1 MLRNQPVDFD
11 WVEIPAGPFVMG
23 TEPPRDARPA
33 KDEHPQHTLELDE
46 YAISRTAVTNSQY
59 ASFVN
64 ATGRPAPG
72 HWPPLE
78 SVGFRHD
85 HPVTYVDW
93 QDALAFCAWA
103 GVRLPTEAEWEKA
116 ARGVD
121 GRTWP
126 WGETPPTPEH
136 CNCENTVGDTVAV
149 DACAAG
155 ASVFGALGMAGNV
168 WEWTASAY
176 RPYPYASADGREH
189 PFVGDRLAIRGGT
202 YNHPMRHVRCA
213 DRHAVHAAA
222 RDIYIGFRVV
232 KDAQSRLTGVL
243 DFDWLPIPAGEFL
256 MGNDWPGDITNSVG
270 QSDRHSSRH
279 ASNRPAD
286 IDNEYPQQTVLLPD
300 FRIARTPITNLQYQA
315 FVDATGYPAPGHWS
329 QGRAPVALL
338 DHPAVYVDWHDAQA
352 FCAWADVRLPT
363 EAEWEKTARGS
374 DGRPWPWGG
383 QLPNGTR
390 ANFAH
395 DMNRGGSTPVGSYRD
410 GASCCGVLDLAGNVW
425 EWVSSAYRPYPYVQ
439 TDGREARDLS
449 EQRVLRGGSFYSDE
463 PRYLRCATRSMSYP
477 NRRRDHIGFRVAL
490 SGQG

>member
-1 MLRNQPVDFD
+1 MNFD
-11 WVEIPAGPFVMG
+11 WIDIPAGPFLMG
-23 TEPPRDARPA
+23 TAPPCDRRPGP
-33 KDEHPQHTLELDE
+33 DEHPQHRLRLDD
-46 YAISRTAVTNSQY
+46 YAISRFAVTNGQY
-59 ASFVN
+59 GVFVK
-64 ATGRPAPG
+64 ATGRPTPG
-72 HWPPLE
+72 HWTTSDAE
-78 SVGFRHD
+78 GFRRD
-85 HPVTYVDW
+85 HPVTHVDW

-116 ARGVD
+116 ARGAD

-126 WGETPPTPEH
+126 WGEAPPSPEL
-136 CNCENTVGDTVAV
+136 CNCDNTVGDTVAV

-155 ASVFGALGMAGNV
+155 ASAFGVLGMAGNV
-168 WEWTASAY
+168 WEWTGSAH
-176 RPYPYASADGREH
+176 RPYPYSSADGRES
-189 PFVGDRLAIRGGT
+189 PSVGDRVVIRGGT

-256 MGNDWPGDITNSVG
+256 MGNDWPGELAQSVH

-279 ASNRPAD
+279 GSNRPAD

-300 FRIARTPITNLQYQA
+300 FRITRTPITNRQYQA
-315 FVDATGYPAPGHWS
+315 FVDATAYPAPGHWS
-329 QGRAPVALL
+329 QGRAPLALL

-363 EAEWEKTARGS
+363 EAEWEKTARGN
-374 DGRPWPWGG
+374 DGRPWPWGA
-383 QLPNGTR
+383 QLPDGTR
-390 ANFAH
+390 ANFAQ
-395 DMNRGGSTPVGSYRD
+395 DMNRGGSMPVVSYPD
-410 GASCCGVLDLAGNVW
+410 GASCYGVLDLAGNVW
-425 EWVSSAYRPYPYVQ
+425 EWVSSAYRPYPYAQ
-439 TDGREARDLS
+439 ADGREASDLA

-477 NRRRDHIGFRVAL
+477 HRRRDHIGFRVAH
-490 SGQG
+490 SC

>member
-1 MLRNQPVDFD
+1 MDFD
-11 WVEIPAGPFVMG
+11 WVDIPAGPFVMG
-23 TEPPRDARPA
+23 TEPPRDARPGR
-33 KDEHPQHTLELDE
+33 DEHPQHTLELDE

-59 ASFVN
+59 ASFVK

-72 HWPPLE
+72 HWPPSE
-78 SVGFRHD
+78 SVGFRPD

-93 QDALAFCAWA
+93 QDAVAFCAWA

-116 ARGVD
+116 ARGLD

-136 CNCENTVGDTVAV
+136 CNCDNTVGDTVAV
-149 DACAAG
+149 DAYAAG
-155 ASVFGALGMAGNV
+155 ASAFGVLGMAGNV

-176 RPYPYASADGREH
+176 RQYPYVPEDGREK
-189 PFVGDRLAIRGGT
+189 PSVADRLVIRGGT

-232 KDAQSRLTGVL
+232 KDRHTPLTGVL
-243 DFDWLPIPAGEFL
+243 EFDWSTIPAGQFL
-256 MGNDWPGDITNSVG
+256 MGNDWTGESAESILT
-270 QSDRHSSRH
+270 SDRSSSRH
-279 ASNRPAD
+279 ASQRPAD
-286 IDNEYPQQTVLLPD
+286 IDNEYPRQTVVLPG
-300 FRIARTPITNLQYQA
+300 FRIARTPTTNRQYQA
-315 FVDATGYPAPGHWS
+315 FVDATGYPAPGHWPL
-329 QGRAPVALL
+329 GRAPTPLL

-352 FCAWADVRLPT
+352 FCAWAGVRLPT
-363 EAEWEKTARGS
+363 EAEWEKTARGT
-374 DGRPWPWGG
+374 DGRTWPWGAQMPDG
-383 QLPNGTR
+383 AR
-390 ANFAH
+390 ANFSLDSNPAGT
-395 DMNRGGSTPVGSYRD
+395 RPVGAYPD
-410 GASCCGVLDLAGNVW
+410 GASCYGVLDLAGNVW

-439 TDGREARDLS
+439 TDGREARGLS

-490 SGQG
+490 SA